1 MKSLIKYYFNFDI
14 ANIRLINNDYY
25 FLYNGIE
32 YVFLCVDIEK
42 YDMNNIF
49 RFNMQLL
56 NYNSLFHQIILN
68 KDNMITTIVGNNHYV
83 LLKININGNKQ
94 IGINDIL
101 NFMIPISM
109 ENKLLSNANQFDWIN
124 LWRSKIDY
132 FEYYTNSID
141 TKNIFLNEL
150 INYYIGLGE
159 NAISYIED
167 TLVNFKVSNLVV
179 SHRRI
184 DCNYT
189 LLDLYN
195 PLNVTIDHVTRD
207 ISEYFKSLFINKKY
221 DLNDLD
227 RYFSMFIFAEGE
239 YRLLF
244 GRMLF
249 PSFFFDNYELYVKN
263 KLEEKKMLDIVNRVG
278 EYEKFLKKMYL
289 LISEKYS
296 IPEVR
301 WLKKVDIWL

>member
-301 WLKKVDIWL
+301 WLKKVDI

>member
-227 RYFSMFIFAEGE
+227 RYFSMFIFAEWE

-301 WLKKVDIWL
+301 WLKKVDI

>member
-1 MKSLIKYYFNFDI
+1 MKNLIKYYFNFDI
-14 ANIRLINNDYY
+14 TNIRLINNDYY
-25 FLYNGIE
+25 FLYNGKE
-32 YVFLCVDIEK
+32 YMFLCVDIEK

-49 RFNMQLL
+49 RFNMLLL
-56 NYNSLFHQIILN
+56 NYNSLFHRIILN

-83 LLKININGNKQ
+83 LLKININRNKQ

-109 ENKLLSNANQFDWIN
+109 ENKLLSKVNQFDWVN

-141 TKNIFLNEL
+141 NKNIFLNEL

-167 TLVNFKVSNLVV
+167 TLVDFKVSNLVV

-195 PLNVTIDHVTRD
+195 PLNITIDHVVRD

-221 DLNDLD
+221 NLNDMEK
-227 RYFSMFIFAEGE
+227 YFSMFMFTEGE

-263 KLEEKKMLDIVNRVG
+263 KIEEKKMLDIVNRIG

-289 LISEKYS
+289 LISEKYY

-301 WLKKVDIWL
+301 WLKKVDI